1 MGGWGGAKISKI
13 WKVEQ
18 KHPHSR
24 VLDCGARKKGNFVRS
39 PTPGTDGKRKKKKIQ
54 CHLLKAVRQNL
65 LRTVTTGPLEF
76 HRREIRLNSE

>member
-39 PTPGTDGKRKKKKIQ
+39 PTPGTDGKRKKKKNSVPPV
-54 CHLLKAVRQNL
+54 KGGEA
-65 LRTVTTGPLEF
+65 EF
-76 HRREIRLNSE
+76 T

>member
-1 MGGWGGAKISKI
+1 MGGG
-13 WKVEQ
+13 Q
-18 KHPHSR
+18 KYQRSGRLSR
-24 VLDCGARKKGNFVRS
+24 SIPIVGFLIVGQ
-39 PTPGTDGKRKKKKIQ
+39 GKRETLSGPPLQGLMVRGKKKKIQ